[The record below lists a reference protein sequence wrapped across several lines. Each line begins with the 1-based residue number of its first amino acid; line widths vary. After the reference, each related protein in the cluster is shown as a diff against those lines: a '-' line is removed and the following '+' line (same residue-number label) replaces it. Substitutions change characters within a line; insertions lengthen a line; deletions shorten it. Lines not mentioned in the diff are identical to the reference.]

1 MYSIGC
7 ITNLRMYKVNMK
19 MQTLTYFNVLKT
31 VFNSK
36 ENPSHIFYKRSLLF
50 FTTCK
55 GLQRRKAPLDDPF
68 NQSMPQKSGHHP

>member
-36 ENPSHIFYKRSLLF
+36 ENSSHIFFINIFYYFLQPARAYKGG
-50 FTTCK
+50 K
-55 GLQRRKAPLDDPF
+55 PL
-68 NQSMPQKSGHHP
+68 